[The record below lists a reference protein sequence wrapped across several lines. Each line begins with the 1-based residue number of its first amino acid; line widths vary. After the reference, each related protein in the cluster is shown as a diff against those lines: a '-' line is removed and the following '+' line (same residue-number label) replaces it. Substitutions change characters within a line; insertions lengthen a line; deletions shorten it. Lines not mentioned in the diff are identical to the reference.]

1 MFGNL
6 VDIRPILGDLV
17 DTRPIL
23 GDLADIRPVFCDL
36 VNHLNMTLRPCKIS
50 KIIVTSQDFGETSKT
65 LQ

>member
-1 MFGNL
+1 MFGDL

-50 KIIVTSQDFGETSKT
+50 KKNRDLAGFR
-65 LQ
+65 